1 MKHVN
6 KIMAKVSG
14 APRIEFD
21 PSVAAWYVRF
31 KNTKVHKTLE
41 ESSGPIIVTI
51 DIDANN
57 DVVGIELIGVKEF
70 SLELFRN
77 LTQIDASRI
86 DLNQARFV
94 TTQRKQ
100 AIAA

>member
-6 KIMAKVSG
+6 KILAKVSG
-14 APRIEFD
+14 SPRIEFD

-31 KNTKVHKTLE
+31 KTTKIHKTLE
-41 ESSGPIIVTI
+41 ESSGPIIATI
-51 DIDANN
+51 DFDKNGE
-57 DVVGIELIGVKEF
+57 VVGIELIGVKEF
-70 SLELFRN
+70 SIELVRN
-77 LTQIDASRI
+77 LTQIDPSRI

-94 TTQRKQ
+94 TIKRKQ